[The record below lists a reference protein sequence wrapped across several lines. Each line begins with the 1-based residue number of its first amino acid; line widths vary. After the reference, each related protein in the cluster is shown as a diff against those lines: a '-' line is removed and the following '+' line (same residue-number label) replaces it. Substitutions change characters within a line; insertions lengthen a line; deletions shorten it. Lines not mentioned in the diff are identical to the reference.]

1 MKYILLYLRDI
12 FGANMGKYGIDTFLC
27 ILNSEKQC

>member
-1 MKYILLYLRDI
+1 MKYILLYLKVI
-12 FGANMGKYGIDTFLC
+12 FGVNMEEYGSDTFLC